1 MKYENRE
8 TKNIYLSFNE
18 ISKLIDDN
26 PLRKAMDCQKLS
38 KRSSRQLLR

>member
-8 TKNIYLSFNE
+8 TKNIYNE